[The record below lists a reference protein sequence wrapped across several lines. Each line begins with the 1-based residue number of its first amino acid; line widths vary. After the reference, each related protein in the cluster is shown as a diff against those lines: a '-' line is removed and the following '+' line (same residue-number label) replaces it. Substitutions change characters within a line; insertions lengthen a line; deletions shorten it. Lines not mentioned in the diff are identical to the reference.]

1 MRLPATQPV
10 NDPTGL
16 WSLQLELLATVESL
30 LGPREASKKIYQPQF
45 TDYGPLLRNTPALDG
60 AYVELSRNGRHYWPT
75 VVFEMSHETVHLLNP
90 IPGNTNNLEEGVAI
104 AFSLHVQSS
113 YGISIPVSM
122 PSYLY
127 ALRLVQ
133 ALPEGPLG
141 AAARVRRQVGSFS
154 AATPQC
160 LVELFPE
167 VDGGVLANLA
177 GAGVVRSAKK
187 RGRTPLG
194 GPAFIVTRRS
204 AGPACPGVT
213 PRRPG
218 PEPHPRP

>member
-10 NDPTGL
+10 NDPAGL
-16 WSLQLELLATVESL
+16 WSLQLELLAMAESL
-30 LGPREASKKIYQPQF
+30 LGLRETSKKIYQPQF
-45 TDYGPLLRNTPALDG
+45 TGEGPQLRNTPDLDG
-60 AYVELSRNGRHYWPT
+60 AYVELSLNGQRYWPT

-90 IPGNTNNLEEGVAI
+90 IPGNANNLEEGVAV

-113 YGISIPVSM
+113 YGISVPVSM

-133 ALPEGPLG
+133 ALPEGLLG
-141 AAARVRRQVGSFS
+141 AAARVRRQVGSLS

-167 VDGGVLANLA
+167 VDEGVLANLA
-177 GAGVVRSAKK
+177 REFVRSA
-187 RGRTPLG
+187 G
-194 GPAFIVTRRS
+194 
-204 AGPACPGVT
+204 
-213 PRRPG
+213 
-218 PEPHPRP
+218 

>member
-1 MRLPATQPV
+1 ML
-10 NDPTGL
+10 TG
-16 WSLQLELLATVESL
+16 
-30 LGPREASKKIYQPQF
+30 
-45 TDYGPLLRNTPALDG
+45 
-60 AYVELSRNGRHYWPT
+60 T

-90 IPGNTNNLEEGVAI
+90 IPGNANNLGEGVAV

-122 PSYLY
+122 PSYLH

-133 ALPEGPLG
+133 ALPEGPPG
-141 AAARVRRQVGSFS
+141 EPRHAFAARLGSLS

-177 GAGVVRSAKK
+177 GGFVRSA
-187 RGRTPLG
+187 G
-194 GPAFIVTRRS
+194 
-204 AGPACPGVT
+204 
-213 PRRPG
+213 
-218 PEPHPRP
+218 

>member
-1 MRLPATQPV
+1 MPLPATQPV
-10 NDPTGL
+10 DDPAGL
-16 WSLQLELLATVESL
+16 WALQLELLAMAESL
-30 LGPREASKKIYQPQF
+30 LGPREASKKIYQPRF
-45 TDYGPLLRNTPALDG
+45 TDEGPQLRNTPDLDR
-60 AYVELSRNGRHYWPT
+60 AYAELSRNGQCYWPT

-90 IPGNTNNLEEGVAI
+90 IPCNTNNLEEGVAV
-104 AFSLHVQSS
+104 AFSLHVQSP

-133 ALPEGPLG
+133 ALPRGPLVT
-141 AAARVRRQVGSFS
+141 AARVRRQVGSLS

-177 GAGVVRSAKK
+177 RWFVRSA
-187 RGRTPLG
+187 G
-194 GPAFIVTRRS
+194 
-204 AGPACPGVT
+204 
-213 PRRPG
+213 
-218 PEPHPRP
+218 

>member
-10 NDPTGL
+10 IDPVGL
-16 WSLQLELLATVESL
+16 WSLQLELLAMAESL

-45 TDYGPLLRNTPALDG
+45 TDDGPQLRNTLGPGRRVRGIEPERTAVLAHGSLRDVPRGRFTCSIPFLETRTILRKALP
-60 AYVELSRNGRHYWPT
+60 SR
-75 VVFEMSHETVHLLNP
+75 
-90 IPGNTNNLEEGVAI
+90 
-104 AFSLHVQSS
+104 FSLHVQSS

-133 ALPEGPLG
+133 ALLEDPLA
-141 AAARVRRQVGSFS
+141 AAARVRRQVGSLS

-160 LVELFPE
+160 LAELFPE

-177 GAGVVRSAKK
+177 GGFVRDAG
-187 RGRTPLG
+187 
-194 GPAFIVTRRS
+194 
-204 AGPACPGVT
+204 
-213 PRRPG
+213 
-218 PEPHPRP
+218 